1 MTVSDARIDHVG
13 VAVANLE
20 EALSFYRDVLGL
32 QPSTPEISD
41 GAEIVSVR
49 FGEVAVELMEPKT
62 PDGPVA
68 KFIARRG
75 TGIHHICY
83 RVPDLERALEE
94 CRKQGY
100 QLVDAVPRQGAEG
113 HRVAFIH
120 PKATGGILLELT
132 E

>member
-1 MTVSDARIDHVG
+1 VTVSDARVAHIG

-20 EALSFYRDVLGL
+20 QALSFYRDVLGL
-32 QPSTPEISD
+32 QPSTPVTSD

-49 FGEVAVELMEPKT
+49 FGAVAVELMEPKT

-68 KFIARRG
+68 KFIAKRG
-75 TGIHHICY
+75 AGIHHICY

-94 CRKQGY
+94 CRTRGY
-100 QLVDAVPRQGAEG
+100 QLVDEVPRQGAEG
-113 HRVAFIH
+113 HRVAFVH
-120 PKATGGILLELT
+120 PKDTGGILLELT